1 MPETIVVSIV
11 IVDPSQGAVPFA
23 MVISSPMFIL
33 ISESCTMT
41 SNSLLSS
48 LFSLKIPVPVPSS
61 STTAVSVKG
70 LGRVPMGMFNKTLPL
85 SDPSIGIS
93 VMVIDCPTN
102 KPSA

>member
-61 STTAVSVKG
+61 STTAVSVNIAG
-70 LGRVPMGMFNKTLPL
+70 IGGGIFTTTLPVSL
-85 SDPSIGIS
+85 PSIGIS
-93 VMVIDCPTN
+93 VTVIDCPT
-102 KPSA
+102 KTSST